1 MSGVTQAQLD
11 AIRTKAEALAGE
23 SLGET
28 GGLLTEIA
36 CERALSYCS
45 RPDIPEEMEQAV
57 AALAVGLV
65 SRESGV
71 KSITRGDTSVTYQDG
86 AGAEYALLAPWRRL
100 GMLKED

>member
-11 AIRTKAEALAGE
+11 AILTKAEALSG
-23 SLGET
+23 
-28 GGLLTEIA
+28 GGLGDKGAALVEIA
-36 CERALSYCS
+36 CARALAHCS
-45 RPDIPEEMEQAV
+45 RPDIPEEMEQAI
-57 AALAVGLV
+57 AALAVGLA

-100 GMLKED
+100 GTLKED